1 MGSNFLDMGKQ
12 ETIEVRG
19 RIEEVLPGAKF
30 RVILE
35 NELEVI
41 AHLSGKMRVHNIRLG
56 VGDEIKVELSPYDLT
71 KGRITFRF
79 WANFKHFSYVSTSA
93 V

>member
-12 ETIEVRG
+12 DTLEVRG
-19 RIEEVLPGAKF
+19 RIDEVLPGAKF

-79 WANFKHFSYVSTSA
+79 
-93 V
+93 